1 MAYSIYSS
9 YKNKSNRL
17 ETRPLPPL
25 RFIQNS
31 ITCCSN
37 IAELIQTRPKPRT
50 PSHLPREGEKARRI
64 GIPTRRH
71 PLVDILKMLPIR
83 GIALFHESA
92 SQI

>member
-1 MAYSIYSS
+1 MPYSIYSS

-17 ETRPLPPL
+17 ETRAFPLPVTDSFKIRLHLP
-25 RFIQNS
+25 R
-31 ITCCSN
+31 SN
-37 IAELIQTRPKPRT
+37 IAELIQTCPFFPIFPKRT
-50 PSHLPREGEKARRI
+50 KRI
-64 GIPTRRH
+64 AIPTRRH